1 MTNAD
6 ADADIDRTNA
16 ATGVNWRTANDARK
30 RRTILFTVGT
40 CCWRRFKVGEE
51 EGMLPTLQWK
61 KWVADRLI
69 EMWNGVEADYY
80 VARVRT

>member
-1 MTNAD
+1 MMTNADAD

-30 RRTILFTVGT
+30 RCTIFFTVGT

-51 EGMLPTLQWK
+51 EGMLPTDP
-61 KWVADRLI
+61 A
-69 EMWNGVEADYY
+69 VEKMG
-80 VARVRT
+80 